1 MTSKQEA
8 RAIIKR
14 SDYSGAAEKL
24 LNRLVSLTHRG
35 KDFDNAE
42 IQIAAKF
49 EALCRNLKTS
59 ERQIERVLET
69 LKQDGTLEW
78 TRTKGLLRCRLI
90 FNALSARAEDSKE
103 SAREKKTAETTR
115 KEDRA
120 AKAREAYATR
130 RRASKDLMFEII
142 LALISDNVR
151 RNRQTKP
158 AMTGGNQ

>member
-59 ERQIERVLET
+59 ERQIERILET
-69 LKQDGTLEW
+69 LKKDGAVEW
-78 TRTKGLLRCRLI
+78 TRTKGLLKCRLI
-90 FNALSARAEDSKE
+90 FNVLGARAVDSKE
-103 SAREKKTAETTR
+103 SALEKKTAETTR

-120 AKAREAYATR
+120 AKARDAYAKR
-130 RRASKDLMFEII
+130 RRASKDLMFGII
-142 LALISDNVR
+142 LSLIANNER
-151 RNRQTKP
+151 RNQQSNAVT
-158 AMTGGNQ
+158 TGGNQ